1 MNTNV
6 NIWSG
11 RYLTCSPKELVTD
24 SLRTPAL
31 ELTIEDAKSWS
42 IQGVSSVYKAYVASS
57 HGKGVEITADL
68 TIPLGMVGASL
79 G

>member
-1 MNTNV
+1 MED
-6 NIWSG
+6 IWHAASKRFENYCFRIKYR
-11 RYLTCSPKELVTD
+11 RYKIL
-24 SLRTPAL
+24 
-31 ELTIEDAKSWS
+31 S
-42 IQGVSSVYKAYVASS
+42 IQGVSSVYKACHVASS